1 MESVFDFKSVAKA
14 KATIR
19 KSIILKR
26 KALSNLKQ
34 NEKSLIVTRRLLDM
48 GEFKTSK
55 AVFCF
60 LSTAHEVKTEEI
72 ILKAFRLGKDVLV
85 PLLNP
90 QEGNMQIVRV
100 PSDAKFI
107 IGKHGVREPS
117 LKTGEVVSSACIDFV
132 VTPGLA
138 FDTFG
143 NRIGYGG
150 GHYDKLFKNISND
163 VTRVAIGYD
172 FQIIESV
179 PHSDFD
185 ESVHFIVTET
195 KTLRCQSIQG
205 TEV

>member
-1 MESVFDFKSVAKA
+1 MESVFDFKSIAKA

-90 QEGNMQIVRV
+90 QEGDMQVVRI
-100 PSDAKFI
+100 SRDTRFA
-107 IGKHGVREPS
+107 IGKYGVREPS
-117 LKTGEVVSSACIDFV
+117 LETREVVSSACIDFV
-132 VTPGLA
+132 IAPGLA
-138 FDTFG
+138 FDIFG

-163 VTRVAIGYD
+163 VTRVAVGYD

-195 KTLRCQSIQG
+195 KTLRCQSR
-205 TEV
+205 

>member
-72 ILKAFRLGKDVLV
+72 ILKAFRLDKDVLV

-90 QEGNMQIVRV
+90 QEGDMQVVRI
-100 PSDAKFI
+100 SRDTRFA
-107 IGKHGVREPS
+107 IGKYGVREPS
-117 LKTGEVVSSACIDFV
+117 LETREVVSSACIDFV
-132 VTPGLA
+132 IAPGLA
-138 FDTFG
+138 FDIFG

-163 VTRVAIGYD
+163 VTRVAVGYD

-195 KTLRCQSIQG
+195 KTLRCQSR
-205 TEV
+205 

>member
-1 MESVFDFKSVAKA
+1 MQSVFGLKSVAKA

-19 KSIILKR
+19 KLIIQKR
-26 KALSNLKQ
+26 KSLSNLKQ
-34 NEKSLIVTRRLLDM
+34 NEKSLVITQRLLDM

-72 ILKAFRLGKDVLV
+72 ILKAFKLGKDVLV

-90 QEGNMQIVRV
+90 QEGNMQIIRI
-100 PSDAKFI
+100 PRDAKFV
-107 IGKHGVREPS
+107 IGKYGVREPS
-117 LKTGEVVSSACIDFV
+117 LETGEVVSSSCIDFV

-143 NRIGYGG
+143 HRIGYGG
-150 GHYDKLFKNISND
+150 GHYDKLFRCISND
-163 VTRVAIGYD
+163 VTRVAVGYD

-195 KTLRCQSIQG
+195 KTLRCQSM
-205 TEV
+205 

>member
-26 KALSNLKQ
+26 KALSNLKK

-90 QEGNMQIVRV
+90 QEGDMQVVRI
-100 PSDAKFI
+100 SRDTRFA
-107 IGKHGVREPS
+107 IGKYGVREPS
-117 LKTGEVVSSACIDFV
+117 LETREVVSSACIDFV
-132 VTPGLA
+132 IAPGLA
-138 FDTFG
+138 FDIFG

-163 VTRVAIGYD
+163 VTRVAVGYD

-195 KTLRCQSIQG
+195 KTLRCQSR
-205 TEV
+205 

>member
-1 MESVFDFKSVAKA
+1 MQSVFGLKSVAKA

-19 KSIILKR
+19 KLIIQKR

-34 NEKSLIVTRRLLDM
+34 NEKSLVIAQRLLNM

-172 FQIIESV
+172 FQILESV
-179 PHSDFD
+179 PCSNFD

-195 KTLRCQSIQG
+195 KTLRCQSM
-205 TEV
+205 

>member
-60 LSTAHEVKTEEI
+60 LSTAHEVKTEEV

-90 QEGNMQIVRV
+90 QEGDMQVVRI
-100 PSDAKFI
+100 SRNTRFA
-107 IGKHGVREPS
+107 IGKYGVREPS
-117 LKTGEVVSSACIDFV
+117 LETREVVSSACIDFV
-132 VTPGLA
+132 IAPGLA
-138 FDTFG
+138 FDIFG

-163 VTRVAIGYD
+163 VTRVAVGYD

-195 KTLRCQSIQG
+195 KTLRCQSR
-205 TEV
+205 

>member
-90 QEGNMQIVRV
+90 QEGDMQVVRISRDTRFV
-100 PSDAKFI
+100 
-107 IGKHGVREPS
+107 IGKYGVREPS
-117 LKTGEVVSSACIDFV
+117 LKTREVVSSACIDFV
-132 VTPGLA
+132 IAPGLA
-138 FDTFG
+138 FDIFG

-163 VTRVAIGYD
+163 VTRVAVGYD

-195 KTLRCQSIQG
+195 KTLRCQSR
-205 TEV
+205 

>member
-90 QEGNMQIVRV
+90 QKGDMQVVRISRDTRFV
-100 PSDAKFI
+100 
-107 IGKHGVREPS
+107 IGKYGVREPS
-117 LKTGEVVSSACIDFV
+117 LETREVVSSACIDFV
-132 VTPGLA
+132 IAPGLA
-138 FDTFG
+138 FDIFG

-163 VTRVAIGYD
+163 VTRVAVGYD

-195 KTLRCQSIQG
+195 KTLRCQSR
-205 TEV
+205 

>member
-55 AVFCF
+55 SVFCF

-90 QEGNMQIVRV
+90 QEGDMQVVRI
-100 PSDAKFI
+100 SRDTRFA
-107 IGKHGVREPS
+107 IGKYGVREPS
-117 LKTGEVVSSACIDFV
+117 LETREVVSSACIDFV
-132 VTPGLA
+132 IAPGLA
-138 FDTFG
+138 FDIFG

-163 VTRVAIGYD
+163 VTRVAVGYD

-195 KTLRCQSIQG
+195 KTLRCQSR
-205 TEV
+205 

>member
-48 GEFKTSK
+48 EEFKTSK

-90 QEGNMQIVRV
+90 QEGDMQVVRI
-100 PSDAKFI
+100 SRDTRFA
-107 IGKHGVREPS
+107 IGKYGVREPS
-117 LKTGEVVSSACIDFV
+117 LETREVVSSACIDFV
-132 VTPGLA
+132 IAPGLA
-138 FDTFG
+138 FDIFG

-163 VTRVAIGYD
+163 VTRVAVGYD

-195 KTLRCQSIQG
+195 KTLRCQSR
-205 TEV
+205 

>member
-1 MESVFDFKSVAKA
+1 MESVFDFKSIAKA

-34 NEKSLIVTRRLLDM
+34 KEKSLIVTRRLLDM

-90 QEGNMQIVRV
+90 QEGDMQVVRI
-100 PSDAKFI
+100 SRDTRFA
-107 IGKHGVREPS
+107 IGKYGVREPS
-117 LKTGEVVSSACIDFV
+117 LETREVVSSACIDFIIA
-132 VTPGLA
+132 PGLA
-138 FDTFG
+138 FDIFG

-163 VTRVAIGYD
+163 VTRVAVGYD

-195 KTLRCQSIQG
+195 KTLRCQSR
-205 TEV
+205 

>member
-26 KALSNLKQ
+26 KALSNLKK

-90 QEGNMQIVRV
+90 QEGDMQVVRISRDTRFV
-100 PSDAKFI
+100 
-107 IGKHGVREPS
+107 IGKYGVREPS
-117 LKTGEVVSSACIDFV
+117 LETREVVSSACIDFV
-132 VTPGLA
+132 IAPGLA
-138 FDTFG
+138 FDIFG

-163 VTRVAIGYD
+163 VTRVAVGYD

-195 KTLRCQSIQG
+195 KTLRCQSR
-205 TEV
+205 

>member
-1 MESVFDFKSVAKA
+1 MESVFDFKSIDKA

-19 KSIILKR
+19 KLIIQKR
-26 KALSNLKQ
+26 NALSNLKQ
-34 NEKSLIVTRRLLDM
+34 NEKSLTIIQRLLKM
-48 GEFKTSK
+48 SEFKESK

-90 QEGNMQIVRV
+90 QEENMQIVRV
-100 PSDAKFI
+100 SRDAKYI
-107 IGKHGVREPS
+107 IGKYGVREPS
-117 LKTGEVVSSACIDFV
+117 LETGEVVSSACIDFV

-163 VTRVAIGYD
+163 VMRVAIGYD
-172 FQIIESV
+172 FQILESV
-179 PHSDFD
+179 PCSNFD

-195 KTLRCQSIQG
+195 KTLRCQSM
-205 TEV
+205 

>member
-90 QEGNMQIVRV
+90 QEGDMQVVRI
-100 PSDAKFI
+100 SRDTRFA
-107 IGKHGVREPS
+107 IGKYGVREPS
-117 LKTGEVVSSACIDFV
+117 LETREVVSSACIDFIIA
-132 VTPGLA
+132 PGLA
-138 FDTFG
+138 FDIFG

-163 VTRVAIGYD
+163 VTRVAVGYD

-195 KTLRCQSIQG
+195 KTLRCQSR
-205 TEV
+205 

>member
-1 MESVFDFKSVAKA
+1 MESVFDFKSIDKA
-14 KATIR
+14 KVTIR
-19 KSIILKR
+19 KLIIQKR
-26 KALSNLKQ
+26 KALNDSKK
-34 NEKSLIVTRRLLDM
+34 NEKSLVITQRLLDM
-48 GEFKTSK
+48 GEFKASK

-90 QEGNMQIVRV
+90 QEGNMQVVRV
-100 PSDAKFI
+100 SRDAQFV
-107 IGKHGVREPS
+107 IGKYGVREPS
-117 LKTGEVVSSACIDFV
+117 LEAGEVVSSSCIDFV

-163 VTRVAIGYD
+163 VMRVAVGYD

-195 KTLRCQSIQG
+195 KTLRCQSMEGI
-205 TEV
+205 EV

>member
-90 QEGNMQIVRV
+90 QEGDMQVVRISRDTRFV
-100 PSDAKFI
+100 
-107 IGKHGVREPS
+107 IGKYGVREPS
-117 LKTGEVVSSACIDFV
+117 LETREVVSSACIDFV
-132 VTPGLA
+132 IAPGLA
-138 FDTFG
+138 FDIFG

-163 VTRVAIGYD
+163 VTRVAVGYD

-195 KTLRCQSIQG
+195 KTLRCQSR
-205 TEV
+205 

>member
-1 MESVFDFKSVAKA
+1 MESVFDFKSTDKT

-19 KSIILKR
+19 KLIIQKR

-34 NEKSLIVTRRLLDM
+34 NEKSLIITQRLLDM

-60 LSTAHEVKTEEI
+60 LSTTHEVKTEEI

-85 PLLNP
+85 PLLNR
-90 QEGNMQIVRV
+90 QEGSMQIVRI
-100 PSDAKFI
+100 PKDAKYV
-107 IGKHGVREPS
+107 IGKYGVREPS
-117 LKTGEVVSSACIDFV
+117 LETGEVVSSSCIDFV

-163 VTRVAIGYD
+163 VTRVAVGYD
-172 FQIIESV
+172 FQIIDPV

-195 KTLRCQSIQG
+195 KTLRCQSM
-205 TEV
+205 

>member
-1 MESVFDFKSVAKA
+1 MESVFDFKSTDKT

-19 KSIILKR
+19 KLIIQKR

-34 NEKSLIVTRRLLDM
+34 NEKSLIITQRLLDM

-60 LSTAHEVKTEEI
+60 LSTTHEVKTEEI

-85 PLLNP
+85 PLLNR
-90 QEGNMQIVRV
+90 QEGSMQIVRI
-100 PSDAKFI
+100 PKDAKYV
-107 IGKHGVREPS
+107 IGKYGVREPS
-117 LKTGEVVSSACIDFV
+117 LETGEVVSSSCIDFV

-150 GHYDKLFKNISND
+150 GHYDKLFKSISND
-163 VTRVAIGYD
+163 VTRVAVGYD

-195 KTLRCQSIQG
+195 KTLRCQSM
-205 TEV
+205 

>member
-90 QEGNMQIVRV
+90 QEGDMQVVRI
-100 PSDAKFI
+100 SRDTRFA
-107 IGKHGVREPS
+107 IGEYGVREPS
-117 LKTGEVVSSACIDFV
+117 LETREVVSSACIDFV
-132 VTPGLA
+132 IAPGLA
-138 FDTFG
+138 FDIFG

-163 VTRVAIGYD
+163 VTRVAVGYD

-195 KTLRCQSIQG
+195 KTLRCQSR
-205 TEV
+205 

>member
-90 QEGNMQIVRV
+90 QEGDMQVVRI
-100 PSDAKFI
+100 SRNTRFA
-107 IGKHGVREPS
+107 IGKYGVREPS
-117 LKTGEVVSSACIDFV
+117 LETREVVSSACIDFV
-132 VTPGLA
+132 IAPGLA
-138 FDTFG
+138 FDIFG

-163 VTRVAIGYD
+163 VTRVAVGYD

-195 KTLRCQSIQG
+195 KTLRCQSR
-205 TEV
+205 

>member
-1 MESVFDFKSVAKA
+1 MESVFDFKSIDKA

-19 KSIILKR
+19 KLIIQKR
-26 KALSNLKQ
+26 NALSNLKQ
-34 NEKSLIVTRRLLDM
+34 NEKSLIITQRLLDM
-48 GEFKTSK
+48 GEFKESK

-90 QEGNMQIVRV
+90 QEGNMQIVRI
-100 PSDAKFI
+100 PRDAKFT
-107 IGKHGVREPS
+107 IGKYGVREPS
-117 LKTGEVVSSACIDFV
+117 PETGVVVSSACIDFV

-138 FDTFG
+138 FDIYG
-143 NRIGYGG
+143 NRVGYGG

-163 VTRVAIGYD
+163 VTRVAVGYD
-172 FQIIESV
+172 FQILESV
-179 PHSDFD
+179 PCSDFD

>member
-1 MESVFDFKSVAKA
+1 MESVFDFKSIAKA

-19 KSIILKR
+19 KSTILKR

-90 QEGNMQIVRV
+90 QEGDMQVVRI
-100 PSDAKFI
+100 SRDTRFA
-107 IGKHGVREPS
+107 IGKYGVREPS
-117 LKTGEVVSSACIDFV
+117 LETREVVSSACIDFV
-132 VTPGLA
+132 IAPGLA
-138 FDTFG
+138 FDIFG

-163 VTRVAIGYD
+163 VTRVAVGYD

-195 KTLRCQSIQG
+195 KTLRCQSR
-205 TEV
+205 

>member
-90 QEGNMQIVRV
+90 QEGDMQVVRI
-100 PSDAKFI
+100 SRDTRFA
-107 IGKHGVREPS
+107 IGKYGVREPS
-117 LKTGEVVSSACIDFV
+117 LETREVVSSACIDFV
-132 VTPGLA
+132 IAPGLA
-138 FDTFG
+138 FDIFG

-163 VTRVAIGYD
+163 VTRVAVGYD

-195 KTLRCQSIQG
+195 KTLRCQSR
-205 TEV
+205 

>member
-72 ILKAFRLGKDVLV
+72 ILKAFRLGKDVLI

-90 QEGNMQIVRV
+90 QEGDMQVVRISRDTRFV
-100 PSDAKFI
+100 
-107 IGKHGVREPS
+107 IGKYGVKEPS
-117 LKTGEVVSSACIDFV
+117 LETREVVSSACIDFV
-132 VTPGLA
+132 IAPGLA
-138 FDTFG
+138 FDIFG

-163 VTRVAIGYD
+163 VTRVAVGYD

-195 KTLRCQSIQG
+195 KTLRCQSR
-205 TEV
+205 

>member
-1 MESVFDFKSVAKA
+1 MESVFDFEAVAKA

-26 KALSNLKQ
+26 KALSSLKQ
-34 NEKSLIVTRRLLDM
+34 NEKSLIITQRLLDM

-90 QEGNMQIVRV
+90 QEGDMQVVRI
-100 PSDAKFI
+100 SRDTLFA
-107 IGKHGVREPS
+107 IGKYGVREPS
-117 LKTGEVVSSACIDFV
+117 LETREVVSSACIDFV
-132 VTPGLA
+132 IAPGLA
-138 FDTFG
+138 FDIFG

-163 VTRVAIGYD
+163 VTRVAVGYD

-195 KTLRCQSIQG
+195 KTLRCQSR
-205 TEV
+205 

>member
-48 GEFKTSK
+48 REFKTSK

-90 QEGNMQIVRV
+90 QEGDMQVVRI
-100 PSDAKFI
+100 SRDTRFA
-107 IGKHGVREPS
+107 IGKYGVREPS
-117 LKTGEVVSSACIDFV
+117 LETREVVSSACIDFV
-132 VTPGLA
+132 IAPGLA
-138 FDTFG
+138 FDIFG

-163 VTRVAIGYD
+163 VTRVAVGYD

-195 KTLRCQSIQG
+195 KTLRCQSR
-205 TEV
+205 

>member
-48 GEFKTSK
+48 GEFQTSK
-55 AVFCF
+55 SVFCF

-90 QEGNMQIVRV
+90 QEGDMQVVRI
-100 PSDAKFI
+100 SRDTRFA
-107 IGKHGVREPS
+107 IGKYGVREPS
-117 LKTGEVVSSACIDFV
+117 LETREVVSSACIDFV
-132 VTPGLA
+132 IAPGLA
-138 FDTFG
+138 FDIFG

-163 VTRVAIGYD
+163 VTRVAVGYD

-195 KTLRCQSIQG
+195 KTLRCQSR
-205 TEV
+205 

>member
-1 MESVFDFKSVAKA
+1 MESVFDFKSIAKA

-55 AVFCF
+55 SVFCF

-90 QEGNMQIVRV
+90 QEGDMQVVRI
-100 PSDAKFI
+100 SRGTRFA
-107 IGKHGVREPS
+107 IGKYGVREPS
-117 LKTGEVVSSACIDFV
+117 LETREVVSSACIDFV
-132 VTPGLA
+132 IAPGLA
-138 FDTFG
+138 FDIFG

-163 VTRVAIGYD
+163 VTRVAVGYD

-195 KTLRCQSIQG
+195 KTLRCQSR
-205 TEV
+205 

>member
-26 KALSNLKQ
+26 KVLSNLKQ

-90 QEGNMQIVRV
+90 QEGDMQVVRI
-100 PSDAKFI
+100 SRDTRFA
-107 IGKHGVREPS
+107 IGKYGVREPS
-117 LKTGEVVSSACIDFV
+117 LETREVVSSACIDFV
-132 VTPGLA
+132 IAPGLA
-138 FDTFG
+138 FDIFG

-163 VTRVAIGYD
+163 VTRVAVGYD

-195 KTLRCQSIQG
+195 KTLRCQSR
-205 TEV
+205 

>member
-90 QEGNMQIVRV
+90 QEGDMQVVRI
-100 PSDAKFI
+100 SRDTRFA
-107 IGKHGVREPS
+107 IGKYGVKEPS
-117 LKTGEVVSSACIDFV
+117 LETREVVSSACIDFV
-132 VTPGLA
+132 IAPGLA
-138 FDTFG
+138 FDIFG

-163 VTRVAIGYD
+163 VTRVAVGYD

-195 KTLRCQSIQG
+195 KTLRCQSR
-205 TEV
+205 

>member
-90 QEGNMQIVRV
+90 QEGDMQVVRI
-100 PSDAKFI
+100 SRDTRFA
-107 IGKHGVREPS
+107 IGEYGVREPF
-117 LKTGEVVSSACIDFV
+117 LETREVVSSACIDFV
-132 VTPGLA
+132 IAPGLA
-138 FDTFG
+138 FDIFG

-163 VTRVAIGYD
+163 VTRVAVGYD

-195 KTLRCQSIQG
+195 KTLRCQSR
-205 TEV
+205 

>member
-1 MESVFDFKSVAKA
+1 MQSVFGLKSVANA

-19 KSIILKR
+19 KLIIQKR

-34 NEKSLIVTRRLLDM
+34 NEKSLVIAQRLLDM

-72 ILKAFRLGKDVLV
+72 ILKAFRLGKDVLI

-90 QEGNMQIVRV
+90 QEGDMQVVRISRDTRFV
-100 PSDAKFI
+100 
-107 IGKHGVREPS
+107 IGKYGVREPS
-117 LKTGEVVSSACIDFV
+117 LETREVVSSACIDFV
-132 VTPGLA
+132 IAPGLA
-138 FDTFG
+138 FDIFG

-163 VTRVAIGYD
+163 VTRVAVGYD

-195 KTLRCQSIQG
+195 KTLRCQSR
-205 TEV
+205 

>member
-19 KSIILKR
+19 KSIIQKR

-90 QEGNMQIVRV
+90 QEGDMQVVRI
-100 PSDAKFI
+100 SRDTRFA
-107 IGKHGVREPS
+107 IGKYGVREPS
-117 LKTGEVVSSACIDFV
+117 LKTREVVSSACIDFV
-132 VTPGLA
+132 IAPGLA
-138 FDTFG
+138 FDIFG

-163 VTRVAIGYD
+163 VTRVAVGYD

-195 KTLRCQSIQG
+195 KTLRCQSR
-205 TEV
+205 

>member
-90 QEGNMQIVRV
+90 QEGDMQVVRI
-100 PSDAKFI
+100 SRDTRFA
-107 IGKHGVREPS
+107 IGKYGVREPS
-117 LKTGEVVSSACIDFV
+117 LKTREVVSSACIDFV
-132 VTPGLA
+132 IAPGLA
-138 FDTFG
+138 FDIFG

-163 VTRVAIGYD
+163 VTRVAVGYD
-172 FQIIESV
+172 FQIIVSV

-195 KTLRCQSIQG
+195 KTLRCQSR
-205 TEV
+205 

>member
-72 ILKAFRLGKDVLV
+72 ILKAFRLGKEVLV

-90 QEGNMQIVRV
+90 QEGDMQVVRI
-100 PSDAKFI
+100 SRDTRFA
-107 IGKHGVREPS
+107 IGKYGVREPS
-117 LKTGEVVSSACIDFV
+117 LETREVVSSACIDFV
-132 VTPGLA
+132 IAPGLA
-138 FDTFG
+138 FDIFG

-163 VTRVAIGYD
+163 VTRVAVGYD

-195 KTLRCQSIQG
+195 KTLRCQSR
-205 TEV
+205 

>member
-1 MESVFDFKSVAKA
+1 MESVFDFKSIAKA

-90 QEGNMQIVRV
+90 QEGDMQVVRI
-100 PSDAKFI
+100 SRDTRFA
-107 IGKHGVREPS
+107 IGKYGVREPS
-117 LKTGEVVSSACIDFV
+117 LETREVVSSACIDFIIA
-132 VTPGLA
+132 PGLA
-138 FDTFG
+138 FDIFG

-163 VTRVAIGYD
+163 VTRVAVGYD

-195 KTLRCQSIQG
+195 KTLRCQSR
-205 TEV
+205 

>member
-90 QEGNMQIVRV
+90 QEGGMQVVRI
-100 PSDAKFI
+100 SRDTRFA
-107 IGKHGVREPS
+107 IGKYGVREPS
-117 LKTGEVVSSACIDFV
+117 LETREVVSSACIDFV
-132 VTPGLA
+132 IAPGLA
-138 FDTFG
+138 FDIFG

-163 VTRVAIGYD
+163 VTRVAVGYD

-195 KTLRCQSIQG
+195 KTLRCQSR
-205 TEV
+205 

>member
-60 LSTAHEVKTEEI
+60 LSTAHEVNTEEI

-90 QEGNMQIVRV
+90 QEGDMQVVRI
-100 PSDAKFI
+100 SRDTRFA
-107 IGKHGVREPS
+107 IGKYGVREPS
-117 LKTGEVVSSACIDFV
+117 LETREVVSSACIDFV
-132 VTPGLA
+132 IAPGLA
-138 FDTFG
+138 FDIFG

-163 VTRVAIGYD
+163 VTRVAVGYD

-195 KTLRCQSIQG
+195 KTLRCQSR
-205 TEV
+205 

>member
-90 QEGNMQIVRV
+90 QEGDMQVVRI
-100 PSDAKFI
+100 SRDTRFA
-107 IGKHGVREPS
+107 IGKYGVREPS
-117 LKTGEVVSSACIDFV
+117 LETREVVSSACIDFV
-132 VTPGLA
+132 IAPGLA
-138 FDTFG
+138 FDIFG

-150 GHYDKLFKNISND
+150 GHYDKLFKNISKD
-163 VTRVAIGYD
+163 VTRVAVGYD

-195 KTLRCQSIQG
+195 KTLRCQSR
-205 TEV
+205 